1 MLSRKSTIHA
11 GSKTRK
17 KVTIL
22 GFHSIDSNCQVKMTH
37 PSWEQRLIY
46 STLSDERDH
55 SYTDFGQ
62 FQQSATSSSNEEC
75 KVVKKSKE
83 FRSWISPL
91 RSTSSQQSNSSS
103 TTPTTLPKSQ
113 GGNLVTTIVN
123 SAKTIGNR
131 ACSFVLSTPDKT
143 KRNDKNADEVTPV
156 MLYADADVITTM
168 KRVDHVDPFSFLE
181 IKPVELFPSKDST
194 TTAPTTNTNASFSL
208 LSLESIDQK
217 DDELVVFNST
227 IFTTTTA
234 TDNNKNLE
242 RSRSFCQSPLP
253 FHYNSNIEDATVE
266 VKNSINSINHLE
278 VHNAKEGSLL
288 NAEES
293 SSSSSSSDS
302 GSSYYSFSDLSWD
315 GFEPYHPPLPS
326 TATMR
331 RSKRDKNILPWKD
344 EEFIT
349 FFKEG

>member
-123 SAKTIGNR
+123 SAH
-131 ACSFVLSTPDKT
+131 VLLSYPRQT
-143 KRNDKNADEVTPV
+143 KR
-156 MLYADADVITTM
+156 
-168 KRVDHVDPFSFLE
+168 
-181 IKPVELFPSKDST
+181 
-194 TTAPTTNTNASFSL
+194 
-208 LSLESIDQK
+208 
-217 DDELVVFNST
+217 
-227 IFTTTTA
+227 
-234 TDNNKNLE
+234 
-242 RSRSFCQSPLP
+242 
-253 FHYNSNIEDATVE
+253 
-266 VKNSINSINHLE
+266 
-278 VHNAKEGSLL
+278 KEM
-288 NAEES
+288 
-293 SSSSSSSDS
+293 
-302 GSSYYSFSDLSWD
+302 
-315 GFEPYHPPLPS
+315 
-326 TATMR
+326 TRMR
-331 RSKRDKNILPWKD
+331 MR
-344 EEFIT
+344 
-349 FFKEG
+349 